1 VRTNGVASVE
11 GQKHRLNFALQNHSE
26 PGSAFRGFDYLSQ
39 TREILAIL
47 NEEVAFPGLISHW
60 APLVGT
66 AQVPRLGVSKRLSS
80 EGMRSRRRP
89 VVRRTLKSEILL
101 CKMKKPDIMS

>member
-1 VRTNGVASVE
+1 
-11 GQKHRLNFALQNHSE
+11 LQNHSE

-47 NEEVAFPGLISHW
+47 SEEVAFPGLISHW

-66 AQVPRLGVSKRLSS
+66 AQVPRFGVSTRLSS